1 MNKYPQLQDT
11 EVIKALESSVSST
24 IDNIFGSL
32 IFVGVTLQISFLTT
46 GDVIHSIISGILLM
60 LLVAVFFVLKSG
72 KIHQKNAPIYILIVL
87 EIAEVISIFTNPGG
101 LTNPIVALSL
111 PFIFVWMLLLVGRAN
126 LKYVVLNLLVLALL
140 SQLINNLGISE
151 NLAPVNLSS
160 DNIVFLRSLVL
171 LLGTCLGIWVYGY
184 MPKLRVKF

>member
-24 IDNIFGSL
+24 IDIIFGSL

-72 KIHQKNAPIYILIVL
+72 KIHQKNAPTYILIVL

-111 PFIFVWMLLLVGRAN
+111 PFIFVWTLLLVGRAN
-126 LKYVVLNLLVLALL
+126 FEIRCAEPARL
-140 SQLINNLGISE
+140 SITI
-151 NLAPVNLSS
+151 AVN
-160 DNIVFLRSLVL
+160 
-171 LLGTCLGIWVYGY
+171 
-184 MPKLRVKF
+184 